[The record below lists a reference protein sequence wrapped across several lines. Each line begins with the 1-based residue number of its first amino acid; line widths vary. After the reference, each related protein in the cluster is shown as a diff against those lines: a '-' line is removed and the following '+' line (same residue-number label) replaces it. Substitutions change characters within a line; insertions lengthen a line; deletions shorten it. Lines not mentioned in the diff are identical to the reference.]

1 MVCSRLHKKRFR
13 GAAALTAASAASQL
27 LPLLVQ
33 PVLGRLVEPGAFS
46 PYAVFTSVCAMIMRP
61 LCANR
66 PCSPVW
72 RR

>member
-33 PVLGRLVEPGAFS
+33 PVLGRLV
-46 PYAVFTSVCAMIMRP
+46 
-61 LCANR
+61 
-66 PCSPVW
+66 
-72 RR
+72 